1 MSLSSHP
8 YRFFTELGAFMQLWQ
23 RTLDKLAGDR
33 VLSVMGV
40 WDLQENAWFDDAPML
55 LNLSSGTLSV
65 QVSGENALAVG
76 WNDILHSEA
85 PVWLDEKEREAGL
98 GWSEKL
104 CWRCYKPVRQAFG
117 KRLEGCAPYCDAF
130 GLRGLAL
137 TLSGGGTLQI
147 GNAGDVISALYHE
160 TKRE

>member
-8 YRFFTELGAFMQLWQ
+8 YRFFTEQGPFMQLWQ

-40 WDLQENAWFDDAPML
+40 WDLQENSWFDDAPML
-55 LNLSSGTLSV
+55 LELTSGTLFV
-65 QVSGENALAVG
+65 HVSGENSLAVG

-85 PVWLDEKEREAGL
+85 PVWLDEKERD
-98 GWSEKL
+98 WSEEL
-104 CWRCYKPVRQAFG
+104 CWRCYEPVRQAFG

-130 GLRGLAL
+130 GLRGLTL

-147 GNAGDVISALYHE
+147 GNAGDVIFAYYHE
-160 TKRE
+160 TKSE